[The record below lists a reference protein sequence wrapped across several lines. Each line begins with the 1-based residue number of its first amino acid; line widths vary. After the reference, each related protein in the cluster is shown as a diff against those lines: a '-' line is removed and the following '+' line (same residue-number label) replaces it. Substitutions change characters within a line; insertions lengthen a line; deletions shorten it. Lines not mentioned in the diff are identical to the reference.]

1 MKRHLTLIMILAGA
15 LVGTATGLLLFRSD
29 LFRPAPPPRTEEPL
43 KELSKAAPG
52 AEPPRVRG
60 TNEAAVTI
68 EEFADF
74 QCPPCRRLHPELKQI
89 EAEYGSRLRVIFR
102 HLPLSIHEHAV
113 EAAHAAEAAGLQ
125 NRFWE
130 MHDLLYERQRQWGA
144 AADVRAL
151 FNDYARELGLDV
163 ERFKKEMDGA
173 EAAERVASDQRRA
186 QSIDISGTPT
196 LFLNGREIA
205 TDDMSAEGIRAA
217 INAALKGKGL
227 Q

>member
-15 LVGTATGLLLFRSD
+15 LVGTLTGLLLFRSD
-29 LFRPAPPPRTEEPL
+29 LFRPAPPPRTEQL

-74 QCPPCRRLHPELKQI
+74 QCPPCRRLHPELKLI

-130 MHDLLYERQRQWGA
+130 MHDLLFERQRQWSE
-144 AADVRAL
+144 AADVSAL

-163 ERFKKEMDGA
+163 ERFKKEMGGA
-173 EAAERVASDQRRA
+173 EASARVVLDQNRA
-186 QSIDISGTPT
+186 QSVGISGTPT

-205 TDDMSAEGIRAA
+205 AEDMSPEGLRAA
-217 INAALKGKGL
+217 INAALNGKGS
-227 Q
+227 

>member
-15 LVGTATGLLLFRSD
+15 LVGTLTGLLLFRSD
-29 LFRPAPPPRTEEPL
+29 LFRPAPPPRAEPL

-52 AEPPRVRG
+52 AEPPHVRG

-102 HLPLSIHEHAV
+102 HLPLTIHEHAV

-130 MHDLLYERQRQWGA
+130 MHDLLFERQRQWSE
-144 AADVRAL
+144 AADVRPL

-163 ERFKKEMDGA
+163 ERFKKEMGGA
-173 EAAERVASDQRRA
+173 EAAARVVLDQNRA
-186 QSIDISGTPT
+186 QSVGISGTPT

-205 TDDMSAEGIRAA
+205 AEDMSPEGLRAA
-217 INAALKGKGL
+217 INAALNGK
-227 Q
+227 